1 MFAGQTQVAHAS
13 SRGFDKVPLEL
24 FHFSWFLILLDVK
37 SKGFWSKIGLI
48 LSSNPFKVFES
59 SCLKNMSHWGGAFRK
74 VSHIIWMASFVRPFS
89 IEIKKTMCSPKG
101 RFHQQFMLSFHPSR
115 SQKCKKTR
123 HFRLYFLFLG
133 SVLVKAAPKSCSYN
147 VYEIDPFRTRRQSN

>member
-24 FHFSWFLILLDVK
+24 FYFSWFLILLDVK

-59 SCLKNMSHWGGAFRK
+59 SCLKNMSHWGGRSEK
-74 VSHIIWMASFVRPFS
+74 CHILFEWHRSSVR
-89 IEIKKTMCSPKG
+89 
-101 RFHQQFMLSFHPSR
+101 
-115 SQKCKKTR
+115 
-123 HFRLYFLFLG
+123 FRLK
-133 SVLVKAAPKSCSYN
+133 STKQCAVLRVDFINNLCSAFTRVGPKSAKRQDTSDFTFFFWDLCS
-147 VYEIDPFRTRRQSN
+147 